1 MSGAV
6 SMARGKRSARSR
18 SRAEVP
24 SGFRVEE
31 AYRHLKTRIM
41 SAELPPGGT
50 VNEQA
55 IAEALGI
62 SRTPV
67 REAIRRLE
75 QEGLVIRYPNRGALV
90 TRLSMKDVI
99 EIWQMREILEPAAC
113 RLAASRVDQTA
124 LAGVEKVIRE
134 LQDTVGPD
142 YETHLR
148 SDLEL
153 HRLIL
158 EATGNTTLRQ
168 VVEMLNERIV
178 QVRIVNSPGRFHKSV
193 AEHLEIIGALRTGD
207 GAAAAEAMRRHLANA
222 RESLYLLA

>member
-1 MSGAV
+1 
-6 SMARGKRSARSR
+6 
-18 SRAEVP
+18 
-24 SGFRVEE
+24 
-31 AYRHLKTRIM
+31 
-41 SAELPPGGT
+41 
-50 VNEQA
+50 
-55 IAEALGI
+55 
-62 SRTPV
+62 
-67 REAIRRLE
+67 
-75 QEGLVIRYPNRGALV
+75 
-90 TRLSMKDVI
+90 
-99 EIWQMREILEPAAC
+99 MREILEPAAC
-113 RLAASRVDQTA
+113 RLAASRVDQAA

-134 LQDTVGPD
+134 LQDTGGPD

-178 QVRIVNSPGRFHKSV
+178 QVRIVNSPGRFHQSV